1 MDIDLD
7 PAIEADLEFIAA
19 KTLIPAAD
27 IACALITAGLHGWSH
42 PSIQRFWMDS
52 GLTIEWP
59 QMAARLDDEA

>member
-27 IACALITAGLHGWSH
+27 IACALVTAGLHGWSH
-42 PSIQRFWMDS
+42 PLVCQFWANSGITIQ
-52 GLTIEWP
+52 WP
-59 QMAARLDDEA
+59 KMAAQDDA

>member
-27 IACALITAGLHGWSH
+27 IAGALITAGLHGWAH

-52 GLTIEWP
+52 GVTIGWP
-59 QMAARLDDEA
+59 QMADRVDDEA